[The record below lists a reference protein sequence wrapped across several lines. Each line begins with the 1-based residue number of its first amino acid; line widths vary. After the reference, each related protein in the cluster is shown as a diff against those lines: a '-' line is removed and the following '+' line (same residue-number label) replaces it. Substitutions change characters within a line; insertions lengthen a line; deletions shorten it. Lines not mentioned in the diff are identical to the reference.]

1 MIGKLTLLCALAVG
15 ATAQPAQPAVS
26 GRTVDGQGQPVRK
39 VALTLLPLAKNAAD
53 DVLPPFGATSDPTGR
68 FEFYD
73 VPPGRYRL
81 LAERPGYL
89 KTYYG
94 AGSII
99 TLRAGAPIS
108 GLAIRMTE
116 QAVISGK
123 VTLGEDAASTVMVYL
138 FQQKY
143 QNGAQEWV
151 RITSVVGEPGGGFSF
166 NKVAPGRYRLGAE
179 ASVLQRPPG
188 QRAERYVLTYYPGV
202 ADVGSAETIEVRRG
216 QTVADLRL
224 PLSKAPL
231 FSLSGSITGKP
242 SSSGRMIV
250 FLSSAGVGMSG
261 SAAVT
266 GETFRIEGIPAGAYA
281 LGVVDMSGG
290 GIATAVGGVVRMVS
304 GSIRLAAQQPV
315 QVSGDVVGLTIDL
328 DPSAGIR
335 GTVAGAP
342 AGAKLRVLL
351 SPIDVS
357 MPYNAQ
363 AEVKADGTFIIPGSF
378 IGRFRLQVEDL
389 PAGAYIKSA
398 VYGKKEALDTL
409 DLAGTGGDE
418 KLEIVL
424 GAGAARI
431 SGIVR
436 DPNGK
441 ALQGTVTLIPDPPQP
456 LRTSLYQS
464 ADTDENGRFEIQG
477 IRPGKYRLYA
487 WEELK
492 SGSHLDPQV
501 TAPYQAFS
509 VAMEAAEN
517 DRKEVTLK
525 RISVDQMEAATKAP
539 AP

>member
-1 MIGKLTLLCALAVG
+1 M
-15 ATAQPAQPAVS
+15 
-26 GRTVDGQGQPVRK
+26 
-39 VALTLLPLAKNAAD
+39 
-53 DVLPPFGATSDPTGR
+53 
-68 FEFYD
+68 
-73 VPPGRYRL
+73 
-81 LAERPGYL
+81 
-89 KTYYG
+89 
-94 AGSII
+94 
-99 TLRAGAPIS
+99 
-108 GLAIRMTE
+108 
-116 QAVISGK
+116 
-123 VTLGEDAASTVMVYL
+123 
-138 FQQKY
+138 
-143 QNGAQEWV
+143 
-151 RITSVVGEPGGGFSF
+151 
-166 NKVAPGRYRLGAE
+166 
-179 ASVLQRPPG
+179 
-188 QRAERYVLTYYPGV
+188 
-202 ADVGSAETIEVRRG
+202 
-216 QTVADLRL
+216 
-224 PLSKAPL
+224 
-231 FSLSGSITGKP
+231 
-242 SSSGRMIV
+242 
-250 FLSSAGVGMSG
+250 
-261 SAAVT
+261 T

-290 GIATAVGGVVRMVS
+290 GMATAVGGVVRMVS

-315 QVSGDVVGLTIDL
+315 QVSGDVDGLTIDL

-363 AEVKADGTFIIPGSF
+363 AEVKADGTFVIPGSF